1 MKLGDNTPFTALQY
15 IISSVTM
22 IRAEH
27 SFFITNIS
35 KNLVLDVLAKPW
47 QSYSHKKVTFWGKS
61 TASFAVYLT
70 TLGRSI
76 LFSHFAKKL
85 ASHNSMQK
93 KDNKVDNKTAYK
105 EERQNES
112 ERERKIEIDSKQ
124 NGLCACT
131 KNPIGLVEKYSWL
144 SITRTFANSNL
155 ALTRTKIDFLC
166 FYFIYLL

>member
-70 TLGRSI
+70 TLGRSN
-76 LFSHFAKKL
+76 LFFHFAKKL

-93 KDNKVDNKTAYK
+93 KDNKVGNKTACK

-112 ERERKIEIDSKQ
+112 ERERKSEIDSK
-124 NGLCACT
+124 T
-131 KNPIGLVEKYSWL
+131 KWLVRMHEKSDRISRKIL
-144 SITRTFANSNL
+144 EPS
-155 ALTRTKIDFLC
+155 LTRTSR
-166 FYFIYLL
+166 

>member
-35 KNLVLDVLAKPW
+35 KNLVLDVLAKAW

-61 TASFAVYLT
+61 TANFAVYL
-70 TLGRSI
+70 LI
-76 LFSHFAKKL
+76 LEDQFFFHFAKKL
-85 ASHNSMQK
+85 AIHNSMQK
-93 KDNKVDNKTAYK
+93 KDNKVGNKTAYK

-112 ERERKIEIDSKQ
+112 ERERKIEIDSK
-124 NGLCACT
+124 T
-131 KNPIGLVEKYSWL
+131 KWLVRMHEKSDRI
-144 SITRTFANSNL
+144 SRKIQ
-155 ALTRTKIDFLC
+155 LTLDN
-166 FYFIYLL
+166 